1 MIQKPASSAANT
13 RPAIAKECFAGIP
26 KSGDAALPTF
36 DQMNDPTPNGQ
47 SKPSRRVARIVL
59 FVVGIPLLIAGLLA
73 AVWWAGI
80 TKQRHQRTEWK
91 NLTLERLAEL
101 SFTNGLV
108 QRELAELKA
117 GPTPNVDLGWTHDH
131 VLLMTNDE
139 YIVFEFR
146 HGHNTG
152 TVDHLFLGHCSDGR
166 WLYSTYHFCGQMVMV
181 RGDDPPGSVTEFET
195 KYAAREFDGKSDEC
209 LKHTWP

>member
-1 MIQKPASSAANT
+1 
-13 RPAIAKECFAGIP
+13 
-26 KSGDAALPTF
+26 
-36 DQMNDPTPNGQ
+36 MNDPTPNGK

-117 GPTPNVDLGWTHDH
+117 AIEKLYNVKVVAVRTVRVAGKPRRTRAGEVTTPWWKKAIVKLHPDLKID
-131 VLLMTNDE
+131 
-139 YIVFEFR
+139 
-146 HGHNTG
+146 
-152 TVDHLFLGHCSDGR
+152 LF
-166 WLYSTYHFCGQMVMV
+166 
-181 RGDDPPGSVTEFET
+181 
-195 KYAAREFDGKSDEC
+195 
-209 LKHTWP
+209 